1 MRAQDSDARLSPCT
15 RINAFQQLSN
25 QMHIVLREAHDRW
38 AGTAQTDAKKVRV
51 LDVQQVFQTG
61 NERLPIR
68 LVETVL

>member
-25 QMHIVLREAHDRW
+25 QMHIVLGESHDRW
-38 AGTAQTDAKKVRV
+38 TGTAQAYTKKVWV
-51 LDVQQVFQTG
+51 LDVQQIFQTG